1 MYRIKLLIVVI
12 LIAASPVVAQ
22 NVMQSG
28 KVDDMVSLI
37 NSNPGLAK
45 TYVEKAIKAD
55 KENTDMIATIGSAYL
70 KAGKIDEAEKYFLL
84 SKKCYKISTKT
95 INLGGDIALA
105 KNNTDSAKYYYGR
118 AMYFNKRDPEAYFK
132 YAEVVKFTDMKDAIS
147 KLNFIKMLRPDLPVD
162 GKIAEL
168 YYGAQNYTEAI
179 ARYESLPDSL
189 MTENELVHY
198 AQSELL
204 SGNYEKALQVATRG
218 NELHPHNTD
227 LVRLMLYCNT
237 DQEHYEAA
245 LENAK
250 ELLDMATDTTKIR
263 YTDYLYYGYV
273 LNGLG
278 HPEKAIEKF
287 ELARAKA
294 KNVPGIDKDIATAYQ
309 KIGDYDKAIK
319 YTRDYLATITDSTYD
334 RSRDL
339 FQLGMLYWRKATSE
353 KMGDELT
360 PEKIA
365 VLKEAEAVF
374 GEVSKLRPDSYVGY
388 YWRAKANALMDPKY
402 VRGLAKPYYQQ
413 ALEILERDGGDNDY
427 MIECYKQL
435 SYYYYIKK
443 VMPMAVSYAEKII
456 KLDPEDSYA
465 KQLLSIAGTKK

>member
-84 SKKCYKISTKT
+84 SKKCYKVSTKT

-168 YYGAQNYTEAI
+168 YYGA
-179 ARYESLPDSL
+179 
-189 MTENELVHY
+189 
-198 AQSELL
+198 
-204 SGNYEKALQVATRG
+204 
-218 NELHPHNTD
+218 
-227 LVRLMLYCNT
+227 
-237 DQEHYEAA
+237 
-245 LENAK
+245 
-250 ELLDMATDTTKIR
+250 
-263 YTDYLYYGYV
+263 
-273 LNGLG
+273 
-278 HPEKAIEKF
+278 
-287 ELARAKA
+287 
-294 KNVPGIDKDIATAYQ
+294 
-309 KIGDYDKAIK
+309 
-319 YTRDYLATITDSTYD
+319 
-334 RSRDL
+334 
-339 FQLGMLYWRKATSE
+339 
-353 KMGDELT
+353 
-360 PEKIA
+360 
-365 VLKEAEAVF
+365 
-374 GEVSKLRPDSYVGY
+374 
-388 YWRAKANALMDPKY
+388 
-402 VRGLAKPYYQQ
+402 
-413 ALEILERDGGDNDY
+413 
-427 MIECYKQL
+427 
-435 SYYYYIKK
+435 
-443 VMPMAVSYAEKII
+443 
-456 KLDPEDSYA
+456 
-465 KQLLSIAGTKK
+465 